1 MAPATTVVGES
12 AMARHFATVACDRP
26 RVGPENLPGAIGILA
41 DADNPGEIVG
51 IAFGAGH
58 VGGWRWDWGRPGS
71 EPEDLGPR
79 EATWR
84 LVVGKVEVEGRIV
97 LRAGEFVELA
107 EDTL

>member
-1 MAPATTVVGES
+1 
-12 AMARHFATVACDRP
+12 MARYFANAARDRP
-26 RVGPENLPGAIGILA
+26 RVGPGDLHGAIGILA
-41 DADNPGEIVG
+41 GADQPGEIVG

-84 LVVGKVEVEGRIV
+84 LVVCKAVLEGRFA
-97 LRAGEFVELA
+97 LRMGEFVELA
-107 EDTL
+107 EDAI